1 MKILDLSQ
9 KIVNFEGESI
19 PRSSTNKDDTLLKHV
34 LLTYIR
40 SANSMG
46 IKEHERT
53 IIFELGSRISNTKGK
68 IELSQGEYDSLKRL
82 ADDGKTEGST
92 QQKGQYIFSIE
103 ISEQV
108 KKMINAAEDVLDG
121 KDETEKEKVKDQ
133 KGENNES

>member
-1 MKILDLSQ
+1 
-9 KIVNFEGESI
+9 
-19 PRSSTNKDDTLLKHV
+19 
-34 LLTYIR
+34 
-40 SANSMG
+40 MG